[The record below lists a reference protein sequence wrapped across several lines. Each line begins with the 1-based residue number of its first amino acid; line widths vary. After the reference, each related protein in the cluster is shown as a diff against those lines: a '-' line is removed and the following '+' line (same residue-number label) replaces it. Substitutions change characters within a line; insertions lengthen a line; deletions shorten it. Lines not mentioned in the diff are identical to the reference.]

1 MTYRPTIMGT
11 HGMVATEHYLSALIG
26 VQVLKQGGNAVDAAV
41 AASFAEGVLNA
52 HMHTLGGESP
62 MLIYSA
68 GTGQVSAINGNT
80 AAAQRATPEWFAEQG
95 LDLIPGDGLLAAGV
109 PAAFGALVTSLA
121 RFGTMTLAQVATPAM
136 ALARDGFPMHPGL
149 RGPSD
154 YLLFSIWHLRD
165 KFQDRWPTSAQLYL
179 PGGSLPEVGDVF
191 RNPALANT
199 FERLLEAE
207 RAASSGS
214 REAGLQAALDLFYR
228 GDIAREIV
236 AFAKREGGL
245 LEIDDFAAFETRVET
260 PVTVN
265 YRGYDVYKCGPWS
278 QGPVFLQQLRLL
290 EGFDLRAL
298 GHNST
303 EYIHLVTEASKL
315 AFADR
320 EAYYGDPHFI
330 QVPLAGLLSSAYTER
345 RRQLIDLERASL
357 ALRPGDPLGGNALRA
372 GEDNLIGREWQRGTV
387 HVDVVDAQRNMVSAT
402 PSGGWIA
409 DSPVVEGIGFPLGT
423 RVQMFYLDADH
434 PNCIAPGKRPRTT
447 LTPSMVLRDGAPFM
461 TFGTMGLDQQDQW
474 TLQFFLNVVEFDMP
488 MQAAIEAPKFSSKH
502 FPSSTYPH
510 VAEPGV
516 LRVEG
521 RIPYEIR
528 RALQAKGHDIVIQPD
543 WVEGYVVGIQVDMA
557 RGVLFAGAD
566 PRGEQA
572 SLLPAYAIG
581 W

>member
-11 HGMVATEHYLSALIG
+11 HGMVAAEHYLSALIG
-26 VQVLKQGGNAVDAAV
+26 VQILKQGGNAVDAAV
-41 AASFAEGVLNA
+41 AAAFAEGVLNP

-68 GTGQVSAINGNT
+68 DTGRVSAINGNT
-80 AAAQRATPEWFAEQG
+80 AAAQRATPEWFAAQG
-95 LDLIPGDGLLAAGV
+95 LGLIPGDGLLAAGV
-109 PAAFGALVTSLA
+109 PAAFGALVTALE

-136 ALARDGFPMHPGL
+136 ELARDGFPMHPGL

-154 YLLFSIWHLRD
+154 YLFFSIWHLQD
-165 KFQDRWPTSAQLYL
+165 KFRDRWPTSAQLYL
-179 PGGSLPEVGDVF
+179 PEGVLPEVGDVF
-191 RNPALANT
+191 RNPNLAQT
-199 FERLLEAE
+199 FARLLEAE
-207 RAASSGS
+207 RAGTSGS
-214 REAGLQAALDLFYR
+214 RTAGLQAALDLFYR
-228 GDIAREIV
+228 GDIAQEI
-236 AFAKREGGL
+236 ADFAQREGGL
-245 LEIDDFAAFETRVET
+245 LEAGDFAAFETRVEE

-290 EGFDLRAL
+290 EGFQLREL

-320 EAYYGDPHFI
+320 EAYYGDPTFI
-330 QVPLAGLLSSAYTER
+330 HVPLAELLSPAYTEL
-345 RRQLIDLERASL
+345 RRQLIDSEQASVV
-357 ALRPGDPLGGNALRA
+357 LRPGDPIGGNALLERA
-372 GEDNLIGREWQRGTV
+372 DNLVGREWQRGTV

-409 DSPVVEGIGFPLGT
+409 DSPVVDGIGFPLGT
-423 RVQMFYLDADH
+423 RIQMFYLDADH

-447 LTPSMVLRDGAPFM
+447 LTPSMVLRDGKPFM
-461 TFGTMGLDQQDQW
+461 AFGTMGLDQQDQW

-488 MQAAIEAPKFSSKH
+488 VQAAIEAPKFSSKH
-502 FPSSTYPH
+502 FPSSIYPH
-510 VAEPGV
+510 AAEPGV

-521 RIPYEIR
+521 RIPYEVQ
-528 RALQAKGHDIVIQPD
+528 RALQAKGHQIVIQPD
-543 WVEGYVVGIQVDMA
+543 WVEGYVVGIQVDTE